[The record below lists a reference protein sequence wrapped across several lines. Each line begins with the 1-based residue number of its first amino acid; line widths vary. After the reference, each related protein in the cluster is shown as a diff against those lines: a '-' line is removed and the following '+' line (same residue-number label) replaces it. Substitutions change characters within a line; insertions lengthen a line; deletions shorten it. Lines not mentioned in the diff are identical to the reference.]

1 LFSFAYKK
9 YKLFFQQHRRK
20 KMTNMMF
27 SSAEYIRELR
37 TSGLSQEQSE
47 TISRGVENIRDDMN
61 QLATKEGLQEVKD
74 DLREI
79 KKDVREVKDDI
90 KELDNKTHSLRKDLN
105 EGINGLR
112 TELNDGLNGLRT
124 ELNDGLNG
132 LRTELNDGLNGLR
145 TELRHEVTELRGE
158 IRDLRNDIKKDFI
171 DFRTEIK
178 EDFKMFV
185 HLLDNK
191 ILDIEKKVLNRW
203 VAQSSALIMMATTLI
218 IATIAFVHR

>member
-1 LFSFAYKK
+1 
-9 YKLFFQQHRRK
+9 
-20 KMTNMMF
+20 MTNMMF
-27 SSAEYIRELR
+27 SSAQYIRELR

-47 TISRGVENIRDDMN
+47 TISRGVEKIRDDMN

-74 DLREI
+74 D
-79 KKDVREVKDDI
+79 I
-90 KELDNKTHSLRKDLN
+90 KELDNKTNSLRKDLN

-112 TELNDGLNGLRT
+112 TEL
-124 ELNDGLNG
+124 
-132 LRTELNDGLNGLR
+132 
-145 TELRHEVTELRGE
+145 RHEVTELRRE

>member
-1 LFSFAYKK
+1 
-9 YKLFFQQHRRK
+9 
-20 KMTNMMF
+20 MTNMMF

-79 KKDVREVKDDI
+79 KKDVREVKGDV
-90 KELDNKTHSLRKDLN
+90 
-105 EGINGLR
+105 
-112 TELNDGLNGLRT
+112 
-124 ELNDGLNG
+124 
-132 LRTELNDGLNGLR
+132 NGLR

-171 DFRTEIK
+171 DFRAEIK

>member
-79 KKDVREVKDDI
+79 KKDLREVKDDI
-90 KELDNKTHSLRKDLN
+90 KELDNKTNSLRKDLN
-105 EGINGLR
+105 EGI
-112 TELNDGLNGLRT
+112 NGLRT

-191 ILDIEKKVLNRW
+191 ILDIENKVLNRW
-203 VAQSSALIMMATTLI
+203 IAKSSMLIITAVATIIALI
-218 IATIAFVHR
+218 AFMHR

>member
-1 LFSFAYKK
+1 
-9 YKLFFQQHRRK
+9 
-20 KMTNMMF
+20 MTNMMF

-74 DLREI
+74 D
-79 KKDVREVKDDI
+79 I
-90 KELDNKTHSLRKDLN
+90 KELDNKTNSLRKDLN
-105 EGINGLR
+105 VGINR
-112 TELNDGLNGLRT
+112 
-124 ELNDGLNG
+124 
-132 LRTELNDGLNGLR
+132 LR

>member
-1 LFSFAYKK
+1 
-9 YKLFFQQHRRK
+9 
-20 KMTNMMF
+20 MTNMMF

-79 KKDVREVKDDI
+79 KKDLREVKGDV
-90 KELDNKTHSLRKDLN
+90 
-105 EGINGLR
+105 
-112 TELNDGLNGLRT
+112 
-124 ELNDGLNG
+124 
-132 LRTELNDGLNGLR
+132 NGLR
-145 TELRHEVTELRGE
+145 TELRHEVTELRRE

-171 DFRTEIK
+171 DFRTGIK

-191 ILDIEKKVLNRW
+191 ILDIENKVLNRW
-203 VAQSSALIMMATTLI
+203 IAKSSMLIITAVATIIALI
-218 IATIAFVHR
+218 AFMHR

>member
-1 LFSFAYKK
+1 
-9 YKLFFQQHRRK
+9 
-20 KMTNMMF
+20 MTNMMF

-37 TSGLSQEQSE
+37 TSGLSQEQAE

-90 KELDNKTHSLRKDLN
+90 KELDNKTNSLRKDLN
-105 EGINGLR
+105 EGI
-112 TELNDGLNGLRT
+112 
-124 ELNDGLNG
+124 NG

-191 ILDIEKKVLNRW
+191 ILDIENKVLNRW
-203 VAQSSALIMMATTLI
+203 IAKSSMLIITAVATIIALI
-218 IATIAFVHR
+218 AFMHR

>member
-1 LFSFAYKK
+1 
-9 YKLFFQQHRRK
+9 
-20 KMTNMMF
+20 MTNMMF

-79 KKDVREVKDDI
+79 KKDLREVKGDV
-90 KELDNKTHSLRKDLN
+90 
-105 EGINGLR
+105 
-112 TELNDGLNGLRT
+112 
-124 ELNDGLNG
+124 
-132 LRTELNDGLNGLR
+132 NGLR
-145 TELRHEVTELRGE
+145 TELRHEVTELRRE

-171 DFRTEIK
+171 DFRTGIK

-185 HLLDNK
+185 HLLDDK
-191 ILDIEKKVLNRW
+191 ILDIENKVLNRW
-203 VAQSSALIMMATTLI
+203 IAKSSMLIITAVATIIALI
-218 IATIAFVHR
+218 AFMHR

>member
-1 LFSFAYKK
+1 
-9 YKLFFQQHRRK
+9 
-20 KMTNMMF
+20 MTNMMF

-47 TISRGVENIRDDMN
+47 TISKGVENIRDDMN

-74 DLREI
+74 D
-79 KKDVREVKDDI
+79 I
-90 KELDNKTHSLRKDLN
+90 KELDNKTNSLRKDLN
-105 EGINGLR
+105 EGI
-112 TELNDGLNGLRT
+112 
-124 ELNDGLNG
+124 
-132 LRTELNDGLNGLR
+132 NGLR

-171 DFRTEIK
+171 DFRAEIK

>member
-1 LFSFAYKK
+1 
-9 YKLFFQQHRRK
+9 
-20 KMTNMMF
+20 MTNMMF

-47 TISRGVENIRDDMN
+47 TISRGVESIRDDMN

-79 KKDVREVKDDI
+79 KKDLREVKGDV
-90 KELDNKTHSLRKDLN
+90 N
-105 EGINGLR
+105 E
-112 TELNDGLNGLRT
+112 
-124 ELNDGLNG
+124 
-132 LRTELNDGLNGLR
+132 LR

-171 DFRTEIK
+171 NFRAEIK

>member
-1 LFSFAYKK
+1 
-9 YKLFFQQHRRK
+9 
-20 KMTNMMF
+20 MTNMMF

-37 TSGLSQEQSE
+37 TSGLSQEQAE

-79 KKDVREVKDDI
+79 KKDVREVKGDV
-90 KELDNKTHSLRKDLN
+90 
-105 EGINGLR
+105 
-112 TELNDGLNGLRT
+112 
-124 ELNDGLNG
+124 
-132 LRTELNDGLNGLR
+132 NGLR

-171 DFRTEIK
+171 DFRAEIK

>member
-1 LFSFAYKK
+1 
-9 YKLFFQQHRRK
+9 
-20 KMTNMMF
+20 MTNMMF

-37 TSGLSQEQSE
+37 TSGLSQEQAE
-47 TISRGVENIRDDMN
+47 TISSGVENIRDDMN

-79 KKDVREVKDDI
+79 KKDVREVKGDV
-90 KELDNKTHSLRKDLN
+90 N
-105 EGINGLR
+105 E
-112 TELNDGLNGLRT
+112 
-124 ELNDGLNG
+124 
-132 LRTELNDGLNGLR
+132 LR

-171 DFRTEIK
+171 NFRAEIK

>member
-79 KKDVREVKDDI
+79 KKDVREVKGDV
-90 KELDNKTHSLRKDLN
+90 
-105 EGINGLR
+105 
-112 TELNDGLNGLRT
+112 
-124 ELNDGLNG
+124 
-132 LRTELNDGLNGLR
+132 NGLR

-171 DFRTEIK
+171 DFRAEIK

-203 VAQSSALIMMATTLI
+203 IAKSSMLIITAVATIIALI
-218 IATIAFVHR
+218 AFMHR

>member
-1 LFSFAYKK
+1 
-9 YKLFFQQHRRK
+9 
-20 KMTNMMF
+20 MTNMMF

-37 TSGLSQEQSE
+37 TSGLSQEQAE

-79 KKDVREVKDDI
+79 KKDLREVRGDV
-90 KELDNKTHSLRKDLN
+90 KELDNKTNSLRKDLN
-105 EGINGLR
+105 EGI
-112 TELNDGLNGLRT
+112 
-124 ELNDGLNG
+124 
-132 LRTELNDGLNGLR
+132 NGLR

-191 ILDIEKKVLNRW
+191 ILDIENKVLNRW
-203 VAQSSALIMMATTLI
+203 IAKSSMLIITAVATIIALI
-218 IATIAFVHR
+218 AFMHR

>member
-1 LFSFAYKK
+1 
-9 YKLFFQQHRRK
+9 
-20 KMTNMMF
+20 MTNMMF

-74 DLREI
+74 D
-79 KKDVREVKDDI
+79 I
-90 KELDNKTHSLRKDLN
+90 KELDNKTNSLRKDLN

-112 TELNDGLNGLRT
+112 TELRL
-124 ELNDGLNG
+124 
-132 LRTELNDGLNGLR
+132 
-145 TELRHEVTELRGE
+145 EVTELRGE

-171 DFRTEIK
+171 DFRAEIK

>member
-1 LFSFAYKK
+1 
-9 YKLFFQQHRRK
+9 
-20 KMTNMMF
+20 MF

-79 KKDVREVKDDI
+79 KKDLREVKGDV
-90 KELDNKTHSLRKDLN
+90 
-105 EGINGLR
+105 
-112 TELNDGLNGLRT
+112 
-124 ELNDGLNG
+124 
-132 LRTELNDGLNGLR
+132 NGLR

-171 DFRTEIK
+171 DFREEIK

>member
-47 TISRGVENIRDDMN
+47 TISRGIENIRDDMN

-90 KELDNKTHSLRKDLN
+90 KELDNKTNSLRKDLN
-105 EGINGLR
+105 EGI
-112 TELNDGLNGLRT
+112 NGLRT

-191 ILDIEKKVLNRW
+191 ILDIENKVLNRW
-203 VAQSSALIMMATTLI
+203 IAKSSMLIITAVATIIALI
-218 IATIAFVHR
+218 AFMHR

>member
-1 LFSFAYKK
+1 
-9 YKLFFQQHRRK
+9 
-20 KMTNMMF
+20 MTPMMF
-27 SSAEYIRELR
+27 NRAEYIRELR
-37 TSGLSQEQSE
+37 TSGLSQEQAE

-132 LRTELNDGLNGLR
+132 LRTEL
-145 TELRHEVTELRGE
+145 RHEVTELRGE

-171 DFRTEIK
+171 DFRAGIK
-178 EDFKMFV
+178 EDLKMFV

-191 ILDIEKKVLNRW
+191 ILDIENKVLNRW
-203 VAQSSALIMMATTLI
+203 IAKSSMLIITAVATIIALI
-218 IATIAFVHR
+218 AFMHR

>member
-1 LFSFAYKK
+1 
-9 YKLFFQQHRRK
+9 
-20 KMTNMMF
+20 MTNMMF
-27 SSAEYIRELR
+27 SSAQYIRELR

-47 TISRGVENIRDDMN
+47 TISRGVEKIRDDMN

-74 DLREI
+74 D
-79 KKDVREVKDDI
+79 I
-90 KELDNKTHSLRKDLN
+90 KELDNKTNSLRKDLN

-112 TELNDGLNGLRT
+112 TEL
-124 ELNDGLNG
+124 
-132 LRTELNDGLNGLR
+132 
-145 TELRHEVTELRGE
+145 RHEVTELRRE

-171 DFRTEIK
+171 DFRAEIK

>member
-1 LFSFAYKK
+1 
-9 YKLFFQQHRRK
+9 
-20 KMTNMMF
+20 MTNMMF

-79 KKDVREVKDDI
+79 KKDLREVKGDV
-90 KELDNKTHSLRKDLN
+90 
-105 EGINGLR
+105 NGL
-112 TELNDGLNGLRT
+112 G
-124 ELNDGLNG
+124 
-132 LRTELNDGLNGLR
+132 

-191 ILDIEKKVLNRW
+191 ILDIENKVLNRW
-203 VAQSSALIMMATTLI
+203 IAKSSMLIITAVATIIALITFM
-218 IATIAFVHR
+218 HR

>member
-1 LFSFAYKK
+1 
-9 YKLFFQQHRRK
+9 
-20 KMTNMMF
+20 MTPMMF
-27 SSAEYIRELR
+27 NRAEYIRELR
-37 TSGLSQEQSE
+37 TSGLSQEQAE

-79 KKDVREVKDDI
+79 KKDVREVKGDV
-90 KELDNKTHSLRKDLN
+90 
-105 EGINGLR
+105 
-112 TELNDGLNGLRT
+112 
-124 ELNDGLNG
+124 
-132 LRTELNDGLNGLR
+132 NGLR
-145 TELRHEVTELRGE
+145 TELRHEVTELRRE

-171 DFRTEIK
+171 DFRTGIK

-185 HLLDNK
+185 HLLDDK

-203 VAQSSALIMMATTLI
+203 VAQSSMLIMMATTLI

>member
-1 LFSFAYKK
+1 
-9 YKLFFQQHRRK
+9 
-20 KMTNMMF
+20 MTNMMF

-37 TSGLSQEQSE
+37 TSGLSQEQAE

-79 KKDVREVKDDI
+79 KKDLREVKGDV
-90 KELDNKTHSLRKDLN
+90 KELDNKTNSLRKDLN
-105 EGINGLR
+105 EGI
-112 TELNDGLNGLRT
+112 
-124 ELNDGLNG
+124 
-132 LRTELNDGLNGLR
+132 NGLR

-171 DFRTEIK
+171 DFRAEIK

-191 ILDIEKKVLNRW
+191 ILDIENKVLNRW
-203 VAQSSALIMMATTLI
+203 IAKSSMLIITAVATIIALI
-218 IATIAFVHR
+218 AFMHR

>member
-1 LFSFAYKK
+1 
-9 YKLFFQQHRRK
+9 
-20 KMTNMMF
+20 MTNMMF

-37 TSGLSQEQSE
+37 TSGLSQEQAE

-79 KKDVREVKDDI
+79 KKDVREVKGDV
-90 KELDNKTHSLRKDLN
+90 
-105 EGINGLR
+105 NGLH
-112 TELNDGLNGLRT
+112 
-124 ELNDGLNG
+124 
-132 LRTELNDGLNGLR
+132 
-145 TELRHEVTELRGE
+145 TELRHEITELRGE

-203 VAQSSALIMMATTLI
+203 VAQSSILIMMATTLI

>member
-1 LFSFAYKK
+1 
-9 YKLFFQQHRRK
+9 
-20 KMTNMMF
+20 MTNMMF

-74 DLREI
+74 D
-79 KKDVREVKDDI
+79 I
-90 KELDNKTHSLRKDLN
+90 KELDNKTNSLRKDLN

-112 TELNDGLNGLRT
+112 TEL
-124 ELNDGLNG
+124 
-132 LRTELNDGLNGLR
+132 
-145 TELRHEVTELRGE
+145 RHEVTELRRE

-171 DFRTEIK
+171 DFRAEIK

>member
-1 LFSFAYKK
+1 
-9 YKLFFQQHRRK
+9 
-20 KMTNMMF
+20 MTNMMF

-74 DLREI
+74 D
-79 KKDVREVKDDI
+79 I
-90 KELDNKTHSLRKDLN
+90 KELDNKTNSLRKDLN
-105 EGINGLR
+105 EGI
-112 TELNDGLNGLRT
+112 
-124 ELNDGLNG
+124 
-132 LRTELNDGLNGLR
+132 NGLR

-171 DFRTEIK
+171 DFRAEIK

>member
-1 LFSFAYKK
+1 
-9 YKLFFQQHRRK
+9 
-20 KMTNMMF
+20 MF
-27 SSAEYIRELR
+27 NRAEYIRELR
-37 TSGLSQEQSE
+37 TSGLSQEQAE

-79 KKDVREVKDDI
+79 KKDVREVKGDV
-90 KELDNKTHSLRKDLN
+90 N
-105 EGINGLR
+105 E
-112 TELNDGLNGLRT
+112 
-124 ELNDGLNG
+124 
-132 LRTELNDGLNGLR
+132 LR
-145 TELRHEVTELRGE
+145 TELRHEVTELRRE

-171 DFRTEIK
+171 DFRAEIK

>member
-1 LFSFAYKK
+1 
-9 YKLFFQQHRRK
+9 
-20 KMTNMMF
+20 MF

-79 KKDVREVKDDI
+79 KNDVREVKGDV
-90 KELDNKTHSLRKDLN
+90 
-105 EGINGLR
+105 
-112 TELNDGLNGLRT
+112 
-124 ELNDGLNG
+124 
-132 LRTELNDGLNGLR
+132 NGLR

-171 DFRTEIK
+171 DFRTGMK